1 MGDDETF
8 EKTDAGA
15 SHTYP
20 MQAGELK
27 KGGHIMIKGQP
38 CKVAEISMSKTGKH
52 GHAKAHIVAMG
63 IFNSKKL
70 EDLCPSS
77 HNVDVPFVKRT
88 EYQLLTVDFDSGEVS
103 LLNPDGTTKDDLNL
117 PTFVQTGEPTED
129 DKKLV
134 EELKSAEDA
143 GKPWQSWCLKP
154 VDRRRS
160 FKPRR
165 CSCDAVNL
173 VLERNM
179 WWTALHDLE
188 DML

>member
-1 MGDDETF
+1 MSDDETF

-52 GHAKAHIVAMG
+52 GHAKAHIVALN

-143 GKPWQSWCLKP
+143 GKTM
-154 VDRRRS
+154 
-160 FKPRR
+160 
-165 CSCDAVNL
+165 AVV
-173 VLERNM
+173 VLE
-179 WWTALHDLE
+179 ACGQEKIIQAKEVQL
-188 DML
+188 